1 MELNTGFIVI
11 LILVLSCSF
20 FGGSAELNGRT
31 TGNTVIVEEQPVDS
45 KALVIEDETEE
56 KVEEE
61 NIMQGGFG
69 G

>member
-1 MELNTGFIVI
+1 MELNSGFIVI

-20 FGGSAELNGRT
+20 FGGSVKLNEHS
-31 TGNTVIVEEQPVDS
+31 TGDTAIVEEQPADPQ
-45 KALVIEDETEE
+45 ALVIEDEAVEE
-56 KVEEE
+56 VEEE